1 MQELDILAALAKR
14 ELPSNKGSGVRRRF
28 PVYIARDA
36 RRHDHC
42 GHQHDTPGRAANC
55 AKNHGFGWIVLEARA
70 DGTEREVRA

>member
-1 MQELDILAALAKR
+1 MEELDILARLAKSA
-14 ELPSNKGSGVRRRF
+14 PKKGGGVRRRF

-70 DGTEREVRA
+70 DGTERELRA